1 MSRFRTIRS
10 YNMGSQTDFAMAHKF
25 GENEAAKAQ
34 GITKKIM
41 KAGRGELSKDELDV
55 LKSEIDDSCSIL
67 SRGRGKDAFQRA
79 LGKAE
84 GVFEQKNGKLM
95 LVFTAIAAFASVSAL
110 SSDGMLRAGAL
121 LAALIS
127 IVSYIVIEKFSHFG
141 DTEKFFDWLN
151 DKSVEFLAYAE
162 QEDD

>member
-10 YNMGSQTDFAMAHKF
+10 YNMGSQADFAMAHKF

-79 LGKAE
+79 LDKAE
-84 GVFEQKNGKLM
+84 GY
-95 LVFTAIAAFASVSAL
+95 
-110 SSDGMLRAGAL
+110 SSRRMANLCLFLPPLPRL
-121 LAALIS
+121 LAFPLS
-127 IVSYIVIEKFSHFG
+127 RVMG
-141 DTEKFFDWLN
+141 C
-151 DKSVEFLAYAE
+151 
-162 QEDD
+162 

>member
-10 YNMGSQTDFAMAHKF
+10 YNMGSQADFAMAHKF

-79 LGKAE
+79 LGKVE
-84 GVFEQKNGKLM
+84 GVFEQKNGKHGSLRRAWKWRSEFVQV
-95 LVFTAIAAFASVSAL
+95 LSAL
-110 SSDGMLRAGAL
+110 FGEGSRDGRWRFLRGVCSRA
-121 LAALIS
+121 S
-127 IVSYIVIEKFSHFG
+127 FG
-141 DTEKFFDWLN
+141 G
-151 DKSVEFLAYAE
+151 
-162 QEDD
+162 

>member
-10 YNMGSQTDFAMAHKF
+10 YNMGSQADFAMAHKF

-41 KAGRGELSKDELDV
+41 KVGRGELSKDELDV

-95 LVFTAIAAFASVSAL
+95 LVFTAIAA

>member
-10 YNMGSQTDFAMAHKF
+10 YNMGSQADFAMAHKF

-67 SRGRGKDAFQRA
+67 SWSGKGCFSARIGQGGGGIRA
-79 LGKAE
+79 EEWQTHACFYRHCR
-84 GVFEQKNGKLM
+84 VC
-95 LVFTAIAAFASVSAL
+95 
-110 SSDGMLRAGAL
+110 
-121 LAALIS
+121 
-127 IVSYIVIEKFSHFG
+127 
-141 DTEKFFDWLN
+141 
-151 DKSVEFLAYAE
+151 
-162 QEDD
+162 